1 VRPGAP
7 GCAGV
12 VINLSLRRL
21 ALAATLPAL
30 ALVGAL
36 APLPPR
42 AVERWFSTGAY
53 PAIQHVVTPLSN
65 SLPIAVFD
73 VLGIA
78 ATIFVAVVLVRGV
91 RTARRDRS
99 ARPLARA
106 LGVLLV
112 GSLAA
117 YVWFL
122 LFWGLNY
129 RRVPMTERLRM
140 DGGGLAPAA
149 VVQLGRDAAGQ
160 LNALHGEAHAIGWH
174 EQPMDDGALRRG
186 FEEIQRALSDA
197 PPAVP
202 GRLKP
207 TILGPYFRWAS
218 VDGMVNPFGL
228 EVLANPDLLPF
239 ERPFVAA
246 HEWAHLAG
254 YADESEASFVGW
266 LSCLRGGPA
275 AQYSAWLLMYW
286 QVNAELSQSERA
298 TLAAALAPG
307 PRADIEAVVARLR
320 RGEWPLLR
328 NAGWQV
334 YDQYLK
340 ANRVEEGIRSY
351 GLVVTLVLRATFDEG
366 WMPVRREIRER
377 PHAPWPL
384 S

>member
-1 VRPGAP
+1 MK
-7 GCAGV
+7 V
-12 VINLSLRRL
+12 V
-21 ALAATLPAL
+21 PAVG
-30 ALVGAL
+30 VGAL
-36 APLPPR
+36 AIAGAIAPLPPL

-53 PAIQHVVTPLSN
+53 PAIQHVITPLSN

-73 VLGIA
+73 LLCVA
-78 ATIFVAVVLVRGV
+78 ATILTAVVIVRGI
-91 RTARRDRS
+91 RRATRDRS
-99 ARPLARA
+99 ARPLART
-106 LGVLLV
+106 LGVLLI
-112 GSLAA
+112 GIATA

-140 DGGGLAPAA
+140 DGGGVAPAA
-149 VVQLGRDAAGQ
+149 VMQLGRDAADQ
-160 LNALHGEAHAIGWH
+160 VNALHDEAHAAGWH
-174 EQPMDDGALRRG
+174 EQPRDDGALRRG

-207 TILGPYFRWAS
+207 TILGPYFRWTS

-228 EVLANPDLLPF
+228 EVVANPDLLPF

-254 YADESEASFVGW
+254 YADESEASFVGF

-275 AQYSAWLLMYW
+275 ARYSAWLLMYW
-286 QVNAELSQSERA
+286 QVNAELNEPERA
-298 TLAAALAPG
+298 SLAAALAPG
-307 PRADIEAVVARLR
+307 PRADIEAVVARIR

-340 ANRVEEGIRSY
+340 ANRVEEGVRSY
-351 GLVVTLVLRATFDEG
+351 GLVVTLVLSATFGEG
-366 WMPVRREIRER
+366 WIPLRRAPLPAGPR
-377 PHAPWPL
+377 PG